1 MAKKMSELKTEELT
15 AELKL
20 TKDIEDYLDF
30 DELAPVSLAEYI
42 NALVE
47 NKKTKLSIVARKPH
61 MSSSYL
67 YKLSEGKRKS
77 PTRNKAL
84 QICFGLGL
92 DIDESNEFLKIAGVG
107 ILYPKLGRDS
117 IIMFCLEKGWGII
130 ECEELL
136 EKYNESS
143 IINEK

>member
-47 NKKTKLSIVARKPH
+47 NKKTKL
-61 MSSSYL
+61 
-67 YKLSEGKRKS
+67 
-77 PTRNKAL
+77 
-84 QICFGLGL
+84 
-92 DIDESNEFLKIAGVG
+92 
-107 ILYPKLGRDS
+107 
-117 IIMFCLEKGWGII
+117 
-130 ECEELL
+130 
-136 EKYNESS
+136 
-143 IINEK
+143 

>member
-47 NKKTKLSIVARKPH
+47 NKKTKLSIVARKAH

-92 DIDESNEFLKIAGVG
+92 DIDESNEFLKTAGVG
-107 ILYPKLGRDS
+107 ILILN
-117 IIMFCLEKGWGII
+117 LVATV
-130 ECEELL
+130 LL
-136 EKYNESS
+136 CFVWKRGGGLLSVKNCSKNTMS
-143 IINEK
+143 HQL

>member
-47 NKKTKLSIVARKPH
+47 NKKTKLSIVARKAH

-92 DIDESNEFLKIAGVG
+92 DIDESNEFLKPAGVG
-107 ILYPKLGRDS
+107 FFILNLVVTVLLCFVWKRGGGLLS
-117 IIMFCLEKGWGII
+117 VKNCSKNIMSHQL
-130 ECEELL
+130 
-136 EKYNESS
+136 
-143 IINEK
+143 

>member
-47 NKKTKLSIVARKPH
+47 NKKTKLSIVARKAH

-84 QICFGLGL
+84 QICFGLGPVWG
-92 DIDESNEFLKIAGVG
+92 FF
-107 ILYPKLGRDS
+107 ILNLVATV
-117 IIMFCLEKGWGII
+117 
-130 ECEELL
+130 LL
-136 EKYNESS
+136 CFVWKRGGGLLSVKNCSKNTMS
-143 IINEK
+143 HQL

>member
-1 MAKKMSELKTEELT
+1 
-15 AELKL
+15 
-20 TKDIEDYLDF
+20 
-30 DELAPVSLAEYI
+30 
-42 NALVE
+42 
-47 NKKTKLSIVARKPH
+47 

-77 PTRNKAL
+77 PTRNKAW

>member
-1 MAKKMSELKTEELT
+1 MAKKMSKLKTEELT

-47 NKKTKLSIVARKPH
+47 NKKTKLSIVARKAH

-92 DIDESNEFLKIAGVG
+92 DIDESNEFLKTAVWGFF
-107 ILYPKLGRDS
+107 ILNLVVTV
-117 IIMFCLEKGWGII
+117 
-130 ECEELL
+130 LL
-136 EKYNESS
+136 CFVWKRGGGLLSVKNCSKNTMS
-143 IINEK
+143 HQL

>member
-47 NKKTKLSIVARKPH
+47 NKKTKLSIVAHERH
-61 MSSSYL
+61 
-67 YKLSEGKRKS
+67 
-77 PTRNKAL
+77 
-84 QICFGLGL
+84 I
-92 DIDESNEFLKIAGVG
+92 
-107 ILYPKLGRDS
+107 
-117 IIMFCLEKGWGII
+117 
-130 ECEELL
+130 
-136 EKYNESS
+136 
-143 IINEK
+143 

>member
-47 NKKTKLSIVARKPH
+47 NKKTKLSIVARK
-61 MSSSYL
+61 
-67 YKLSEGKRKS
+67 
-77 PTRNKAL
+77 AL
-84 QICFGLGL
+84 
-92 DIDESNEFLKIAGVG
+92 
-107 ILYPKLGRDS
+107 
-117 IIMFCLEKGWGII
+117 
-130 ECEELL
+130 
-136 EKYNESS
+136 
-143 IINEK
+143 

>member
-47 NKKTKLSIVARKPH
+47 NKKTKLSIVARKAH
-61 MSSSYL
+61 ISSAKENVNHLHETKPCRFVSD
-67 YKLSEGKRKS
+67 
-77 PTRNKAL
+77 
-84 QICFGLGL
+84 L
-92 DIDESNEFLKIAGVG
+92 DWI
-107 ILYPKLGRDS
+107 
-117 IIMFCLEKGWGII
+117 
-130 ECEELL
+130 
-136 EKYNESS
+136 
-143 IINEK
+143 

>member
-47 NKKTKLSIVARKPH
+47 NKKTKLSIVARKAH

-92 DIDESNEFLKIAGVG
+92 DIDESNEFLKTAGVG
-107 ILYPKLGRDS
+107 FFILNLVVTVLLCFVWKRGGGLLS
-117 IIMFCLEKGWGII
+117 VKNCSKNIMSHQL
-130 ECEELL
+130 
-136 EKYNESS
+136 
-143 IINEK
+143 